1 MKILVLNCGS
11 SSVKYKLIDMPA
23 ASVLAQGGLEKLGLK
38 DSFLKHSKG
47 NGEKEIIQKEIAEHT
62 AGIEFILQIL
72 TDPKSGVIRSLTEID
87 AVGHRVVHGA
97 EKFNSSIRI
106 SREVIEKIEECIKL
120 APLHNLPNLKG
131 IRAIEKLM
139 PDVPQVAVFDTAFHQ
154 TMPQKAF
161 MYALPYEFYKEKGV
175 RRYGFHGTSHH
186 YVSRK
191 AFEILKIKPEGSR
204 IITCHIGNGGSITAI
219 KDGKSIDTSM
229 GMTPLEGLVMGT
241 RAGDIDAGTVIY
253 LMEENNYTTQEISS
267 ILNSK
272 SGLLGI
278 SGVSSDMRDVQG
290 KIEEGNE
297 RAALAVEMFQY
308 RVKKYIGAYIAALG
322 GLDVL
327 IFTGGIGENNVK
339 IREMICE
346 NMEYLGIQIDKNI
359 NTNSRGEE
367 CILSPEGSKV
377 TVIVIPTDE
386 ELMIASD
393 TLEIITN

>member
-11 SSVKYKLIDMPA
+11 SSVKYKLIDMPSA
-23 ASVLAQGGLEKLGLK
+23 DVLAQGGLEKLGLK
-38 DSFLKHSKG
+38 DSFLKHAKG
-47 NGEKEIIQKEIAEHT
+47 GGEKEIIQKEILEHT
-62 AGIEFILQIL
+62 AAIEFILQIL
-72 TDPKSGVIRSLTEID
+72 TDPKNGVIRSLTDID

-106 SREVIEKIEECIKL
+106 TREVIEKIEECIKL

-161 MYALPYEFYKEKGV
+161 MYALPYEFYREKGV
-175 RRYGFHGTSHH
+175 RRYGFHGTSHN
-186 YVSRK
+186 YVSKK
-191 AFEILKIKPEGSR
+191 AFEILRMKPEGSR
-204 IITCHIGNGGSITAI
+204 MITCHIGNGGSITAI
-219 KDGKSIDTSM
+219 KDGKSVDTSM

-241 RAGDIDAGTVIY
+241 RTGDIDAGTVIY
-253 LMEENNYTTQEISS
+253 LMEENNYTTQQISS
-267 ILNSK
+267 VLNSK

-278 SGVSSDMRDVQG
+278 SGVSSDMRDILS

-308 RVKKYIGAYIAALG
+308 RVKKYIGAYTAALG

-327 IFTGGIGENNVK
+327 VFTGGIGENNAK

-346 NMEYLGIQIDKNI
+346 NLEHIGIQIDKNI
-359 NTNSRGEE
+359 NANSRGEE
-367 CILSPEGSKV
+367 CILSTKGSKV

-393 TLEIITN
+393 TLGIITN